1 MLQLNII
8 RRAQGF
14 LIIYFLPSSHP
25 TKFPVI
31 ENDCFDF
38 HEQPSK
44 ILKKNLYFKLFYG
57 IQIEMVLI
65 IKMIS
70 KKKIFLIH
78 SVRDFV

>member
-8 RRAQGF
+8 RRTQGF
-14 LIIYFLPSSHP
+14 LIINFPARSLP

-44 ILKKNLYFKLFYG
+44 ILKKNLYFKLLYA

-65 IKMIS
+65 IK
-70 KKKIFLIH
+70 K
-78 SVRDFV
+78 